1 MPANL
6 TPQYYEAEKRFRE
19 AKTPPEKIAALEEM
33 LAVMPKHKGTDHL
46 KAELRARLAKLS
58 QMATKKSGA
67 VRSTMLI
74 DKEGAAQIVL
84 IGQAN
89 SGKSQLLKNLTNAEP
104 IIAEYPFTTITPI
117 PGMMLYEDIQ
127 IQLIDMPPLIPNG
140 VEWWFQGLLRRADA
154 LLIVIDI
161 TDSPIETL
169 TMLESEI
176 TKMHLSLDIHTNRG
190 KNGNIVWPKRALVV
204 GTKADLD
211 QTQHGFNLLQQNC
224 KLPFVG
230 VSSKDSLTL
239 ENLKKS
245 VYNLLGII
253 RVYTKEPGRK
263 PDLDDPV
270 VLPVGSNLID
280 AAAEVHKDF
289 TKKLKF
295 ARIWGSGKHDGVM
308 VKRDHILHDKDI
320 IELHISG

>member
-1 MPANL
+1 VPANL

-58 QMATKKSGA
+58 QMTTKKSGA
-67 VRSTMLI
+67 ARSTMLI

-84 IGQAN
+84 VGQAN
-89 SGKSQLLKNLTNAEP
+89 SGKSQLLKTLTNAEP
-104 IIAEYPFTTITPI
+104 VIAEYPFTTVTPM
-117 PGMMLYEDIQ
+117 PGMMRYEDIQ

-140 VEWWFQGLLRRADA
+140 VEWWFPGLLRRADA

-161 TDSPIETL
+161 NDSPIETL
-169 TMLESEI
+169 IMLESEI
-176 TKMHLSLDIHTNRG
+176 VKMHLSLDTDTNRD
-190 KNGNIVWPKRALVV
+190 KDDNIVWPKRALVV
-204 GTKADLD
+204 GTKVDLD
-211 QTQHGFNLLQQNC
+211 QTKHGCNLLQQNC

-230 VSSKDSLTL
+230 FSSKDSLTL

-263 PDLDDPV
+263 PDFDDPV
-270 VLPVGSNLID
+270 VLPIGSNLID

-289 TKKLKF
+289 AKKLKF

-308 VKRDHILHDKDI
+308 VKRDHILHDRDI